1 MEKQIKERGTN
12 YTIWTDGTAV
22 ANCIK
27 CGKEEFLPLEKV
39 AKITQITDWHKNYTC
54 LSCWRA
60 GQEAKKEEL
69 HERKIDEIIVGQAMN
84 LCVQTLIALY
94 PKELKKG
101 GAAATKDLLKKYF
114 LSYKNFLTEVYKNDN

>member
-39 AKITQITDWHKNYTC
+39 AKITQITDWYKNYVC

-84 LCVQTLIALY
+84 LTVKTIIALY
-94 PKELKKG
+94 PNELRKG
-101 GAAATKDLLKKYF
+101 GEETKKLLKKYF
-114 LSYKNFLTEVYKNDN
+114 QSYKNFLIEVYRNDN